1 MLASC
6 SLRDT
11 RVRAIMVLAFSDI
24 VEQIRLLD
32 DGSKQALLDLLRS
45 WLREE
50 RREQIARN
58 ARESRE
64 EYASGEARSGSLND
78 MMTDLY
84 AEDRETDV
92 ER

>member
-1 MLASC
+1 
-6 SLRDT
+6 
-11 RVRAIMVLAFSDI
+11 MVLAFSDI

-32 DGSKQALLDLLRS
+32 DDSKQALLDLLHS

-64 EYASGEARSGSLND
+64 EYASGKARSGSLDD

-84 AEDRETDV
+84 AEDHETDV

>member
-1 MLASC
+1 MALP
-6 SLRDT
+6 
-11 RVRAIMVLAFSDI
+11 FSDI

-32 DGSKQALLDLLRS
+32 DDSKQALLELLHS

-64 EYASGEARSGSLND
+64 KYASGKARGGSLDD